1 MEDFPD
7 NRDTLPVFV
16 NDVPY
21 MVGGRALARLVFRVD
36 DKLYCTDAQ
45 STAYQY
51 PLTDAKISNS
61 GPDGPTIKVPLD
73 GTVYKLESG
82 EVGARSLPAKLGVP
96 SRVALSGRRWLQVLE
111 WCPADNPLRGV
122 LGMLKKDQPRVDLR
136 TYKVELTERGTIIIN
151 ITSWPPS
158 ERPRPPTPRTT
169 WGARGAWLAVR
180 RALVR
185 KRLGRRMLRRSSV
198 QSRDRPSRENMTKAE
213 KHTLKCASPLW
224 PRLVTPNGARVWRT
238 PAQ

>member
-1 MEDFPD
+1 MAVVATLCAPRVPVAGLAGRGTAPLGARKSSRSCRARQPCLVYAAKGFGQKTEAVDTGKKGEDGSTPVLEKIPFGWKAVGTMEDFPD

-21 MVGGRALARLVFRVD
+21 MVFRVD

-151 ITSWPPS
+151 VS
-158 ERPRPPTPRTT
+158 
-169 WGARGAWLAVR
+169 L
-180 RALVR
+180 
-185 KRLGRRMLRRSSV
+185 
-198 QSRDRPSRENMTKAE
+198 
-213 KHTLKCASPLW
+213 
-224 PRLVTPNGARVWRT
+224 
-238 PAQ
+238 

>member
-1 MEDFPD
+1 MAVVATLCAPRVPVAGLAGRGTAPLGARKSSRSCRARQPCLVYAAKGFGQKTEAVDTGKKGEDGSTPVLEKIPFGWKAVGTMEDFPD

-21 MVGGRALARLVFRVD
+21 MVFRVD

-82 EVGARSLPAKLGVP
+82 EV
-96 SRVALSGRRWLQVLE
+96 LE

-151 ITSWPPS
+151 VS
-158 ERPRPPTPRTT
+158 
-169 WGARGAWLAVR
+169 L
-180 RALVR
+180 
-185 KRLGRRMLRRSSV
+185 
-198 QSRDRPSRENMTKAE
+198 
-213 KHTLKCASPLW
+213 
-224 PRLVTPNGARVWRT
+224 
-238 PAQ
+238 